1 MRNVQIVLVPNYTG
15 IERKSLAFG
24 KRYVY
29 VSFSRLILVCFSKPL
44 INFTMSKII
53 LQASIHYQ
61 QCVPA
66 VRSEIY

>member
-1 MRNVQIVLVPNYTG
+1 MYRLFLCQIILVLSANRLLLVKGT
-15 IERKSLAFG
+15 
-24 KRYVY
+24 Y
-29 VSFSRLILVCFSKPL
+29 VSFSRLILMCFSKPL